1 MTTSDK
7 RKAGLLVFLVIIG
20 AAVYVWMY
28 RPNSVASNSATAAKD
43 AAKATPLKPGQGAQ
57 IRIDMLKGI
66 ASDEVGRKNL
76 FQYRQKALPKPPE
89 PIRPTT
95 YVPPPPPVNVGP
107 PPPPPPPPFKAFRY
121 EGFSVLKDPGKNAK
135 LLGSI
140 TESGTTYTVREGECL
155 MGQYCISK
163 LTENLV
169 EIEDL
174 QLKRKQ
180 TFTRAQ

>member
-7 RKAGLLVFLVIIG
+7 RKTALLVILMAIG
-20 AAVYVWMY
+20 VGAYTWMY
-28 RPNSVASNSATAAKD
+28 RADAVASNTAEATKSGAKS
-43 AAKATPLKPGQGAQ
+43 TPIKPGQGAKIQ
-57 IRIDMLKGI
+57 LGWVKDI
-66 ASDEVGRKNL
+66 ASNEVGRKNP
-76 FQYRQKALPKPPE
+76 FSYGQKPVPKPVQPVI
-89 PIRPTT
+89 PVSIPTT
-95 YVPPPPPVNVGP
+95 SVPPGPVAP

-121 EGFSVLKDPGKNAK
+121 EGFSVAKGGGK

-140 TESGTTYTVREGECL
+140 TEAGTTYTVTEGECL

-174 QLKRKQ
+174 NLKRKQ
-180 TFTRAQ
+180 TFTRTQ

>member
-7 RKAGLLVFLVIIG
+7 RKTAFLVLLVAIG
-20 AAVYVWMY
+20 VAAYIWMY
-28 RPNSVASNSATAAKD
+28 GSNTVASNSATEAKKEV
-43 AAKATPLKPGQGAQ
+43 KATSIKPGQGAQ
-57 IRIDMLKGI
+57 ILLDLAKDV

-76 FQYRQKALPKPPE
+76 FQYRQKAAPPKPVQATL
-89 PIRPTT
+89 PIAIPQNP
-95 YVPPPPPVNVGP
+95 VPPGPVAP

-121 EGFSVLKDPGKNAK
+121 EGFSVAKGGGK
-135 LLGSI
+135 LLGSV
-140 TESGTTYTVREGECL
+140 TESGTTYTVTEGECL
-155 MGQYCISK
+155 MGQFCISK

-180 TFTRAQ
+180 TFTRTQ